1 MAESDVETI
10 CKSLKRLSF
19 AGKAPTEDEKEV
31 SSQPLNVGTSLF
43 ELYLI
48 MQRFVLLGSDLC
60 PVEYENFPIRQF
72 HKWFHGGV
80 SQWLD
85 IAVFKA
91 LQRIE
96 KAVELDNLVPVDST
110 VKYSSSAVDT
120 LTIFYQVTHKIY
132 AINHCYIFL
141 LFTDKSFLGTI
152 KLARH

>member
-1 MAESDVETI
+1 M
-10 CKSLKRLSF
+10 SF

-31 SSQPLNVGTSLF
+31 SSQPLSVGTSLF

-48 MQRFVLLGSDLC
+48 MQRFALMGSDLC
-60 PVEYENFPIRQF
+60 GAEYDSFPIRNF

-96 KAVELDNLVPVDST
+96 KAVELDKLVPVDAT

-120 LTIFYQVTHKIY
+120 LTIFYQVTKLFFFVST
-132 AINHCYIFL
+132 NTFCCSL
-141 LFTDKSFLGTI
+141 LS
-152 KLARH
+152 